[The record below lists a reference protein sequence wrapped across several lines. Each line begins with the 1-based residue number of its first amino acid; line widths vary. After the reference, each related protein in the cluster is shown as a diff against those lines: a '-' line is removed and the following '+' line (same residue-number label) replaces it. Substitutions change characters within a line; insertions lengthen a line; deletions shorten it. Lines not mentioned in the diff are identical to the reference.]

1 MARPRCLRSWAG
13 VAGKDLQV
21 EMMRELPQELA
32 ALDEDELVVQR
43 VTRDERLAALF
54 RRWPKLAGRELR
66 ELRRL
71 YDERLRL
78 ARHVGRIR
86 AARRK

>member
-1 MARPRCLRSWAG
+1 
-13 VAGKDLQV
+13 
-21 EMMRELPQELA
+21 MMRELPQELA

-54 RRWPKLAGRELR
+54 RRWPRLAGRELR